1 MSGQP
6 KLGVEPV
13 IAPTARLR
21 EVELGRYV
29 EIHDQARIEYA
40 TIGDYSYVQEYV
52 MIADA
57 TIERFVAIAAMVRIG
72 APNHPT
78 DRVAQHRFS
87 YVPEYYW
94 SSGRRDASFF
104 EARRGART
112 LIGNDVWI
120 GHGATI
126 LPGVTVG
133 NGAVIGAGAVVT
145 KDVPSYA
152 IVVGVPGKVIRSR
165 FPPAIAERLAALAW
179 WDWPHD
185 RIGDLAVDFRDLPVE
200 AFLEKH
206 GG

>member
-1 MSGQP
+1 MSAAR
-6 KLGVEPV
+6 KLTVEPSLS
-13 IAPTARLR
+13 PSARLR
-21 EVELGRYV
+21 DVVLGTYV
-29 EIHDQARIEYA
+29 EVHDAARIEYA
-40 TIGDYSYVQEYV
+40 TIGDYSYVQEYS

-57 TIERFVAIAAMVRIG
+57 TIGRFVAIAAMARIG

-78 DRVAQHRFS
+78 QRVAQHRFS

-94 SSGRRDASFF
+94 PEANRDASFF
-104 EARRGART
+104 EARRGTRT
-112 LIGNDVWI
+112 TIGNDVWI

-126 LPGVTVG
+126 MPGVTVG

-145 KDVPSYA
+145 KDVASYA
-152 IVVGVPGKVIRSR
+152 IVGGVPARTIRAR
-165 FPPAIAERLAALAW
+165 FSPAIAERLNKLAW

-185 RIGDLAVDFRDLPVE
+185 RLGQLVADFGDLPVE